1 VVRIIT
7 DNRAQFTLEAILV
20 SFLAIFIILSF
31 FNLNW
36 ERFYLAREVGEAGEI
51 KMAGE
56 LLAMSI
62 NNAYANGEGFSIYI
76 SAEVLNYTKL
86 RDTSAITGLGLSAIT
101 VDPSSGKI
109 VLSKDVA
116 KTGGGVWNTSM
127 PIIPRNIIRQDP
139 TTQYPETTILNTG
152 SSVVIYANA
161 GNIDVTGG

>member
-51 KMAGE
+51 KMVGE
-56 LLAMSI
+56 LLASNI

-76 SAEVLNYTKL
+76 SPEVLNYTEL
-86 RDTSAITGLGLSAIT
+86 RDASAMTGLGLSAIT
-101 VDPSSGKI
+101 VDPSAGRI
-109 VLSKDVA
+109 VLSKDIA
-116 KTGGGVWNTSM
+116 KTGGGIWNASV
-127 PIIPRNIIRQDP
+127 PIIPRNITRKDP
-139 TTQYPETTILNTG
+139 TSQYPETTILSNGTAII
-152 SSVVIYANA
+152 IYASS
-161 GNIDVTGG
+161 GNIDVI